1 MWPPEFSDLLLEEYM
16 GDSEDPQFLQVQF
29 KEMMEDFIFVIPALQ
44 VAHFQ
49 REYIWN

>member
-1 MWPPEFSDLLLEEYM
+1 MWPAELNDLLMEEYV
-16 GDSEDPQFLQVQF
+16 GDSEDPQLLQEQY
-29 KEMMEDFIFVIPALQ
+29 KEMIEDLFFVVPALQ